1 MTSGLFLSAS
11 DVASLS
17 AAARAE
23 VLALLGLDGA
33 EDGADG
39 GLADGAATVLTEV
52 QAQRFLNNCSER
64 TIKLLRIITAGD
76 GTFLISDAA
85 SATRSS
91 NRELRAAWAGLTKRT
106 RTVTGDKEATL
117 ISWAKVGKD
126 EWRGTLEPRTFSA
139 LKAAL
144 SQIA

>member
-1 MTSGLFLSAS
+1 MTSGLFISAS
-11 DVASLS
+11 DLASLS
-17 AAARAE
+17 ASARAE
-23 VLALLGLDGA
+23 VLGLVGLPDVGDGSDGA
-33 EDGADG
+33 LGDA
-39 GLADGAATVLTEV
+39 AATVLTET

-76 GTFLISDAA
+76 GSFLISDAA
-85 SATRSS
+85 SAMRSS

-106 RTVTGDKEATL
+106 RTVTGDKQATL

>member
-17 AAARAE
+17 TAARAE
-23 VLALLGLDGA
+23 VLALLGFGD
-33 EDGADG
+33 ETG
-39 GLADGAATVLTEV
+39 GPGGSQADGAATALTEA
-52 QAQRFLNNCSER
+52 QAQQFLNNCSER

-76 GTFLISDAA
+76 GTFFISDAA
-85 SATRSS
+85 SAMRSS

-106 RTVTGDKEATL
+106 RTVTGDKDATL
-117 ISWAKVGKD
+117 IVWAKVGKD
-126 EWRGTLEPRTFSA
+126 EWRGTIEPRTFRA

-144 SQIA
+144 QQIA